1 MNIFKKIFGIRY
13 RVGDKF
19 FLSEKEAI
27 KCADQDNET
36 CKTEWFKHDKET
48 YDDTFRH
55 WLSGMDSI
63 VAVYIGILVLIV
75 LITPL
80 CRLKY
85 S

>member
-48 YDDTFRH
+48 YDDTFKAQEEQR
-55 WLSGMDSI
+55 I
-63 VAVYIGILVLIV
+63 A
-75 LITPL
+75 
-80 CRLKY
+80 KY
-85 S
+85 GFVNHRDW